1 MLLAKLHPMNPA
13 LGRQGCVPAE
23 VGWPGVRATAGDR
36 EVTGARLHPDF
47 GGSPLWLPNRRVEW
61 EEIRVSPP
69 LRFRL
74 EAWVNEALHDP
85 GSVIEDRE
93 FDAEGR
99 ELARL
104 LSEELH
110 WSVVYET

>member
-1 MLLAKLHPMNPA
+1 M
-13 LGRQGCVPAE
+13 
-23 VGWPGVRATAGDR
+23 
-36 EVTGARLHPDF
+36 TGARLHPDY

-85 GSVIEDRE
+85 GSVITDRD

-104 LSEELH
+104 LSDELH

>member
-1 MLLAKLHPMNPA
+1 M
-13 LGRQGCVPAE
+13 
-23 VGWPGVRATAGDR
+23 
-36 EVTGARLHPDF
+36 TGARLHPDY

-61 EEIRVSPP
+61 EEIRVSRP

-85 GSVIEDRE
+85 GSVITDKD
-93 FDAEGR
+93 FDAEGH

-104 LSEELH
+104 LSDELH